1 MPEEVKQI
9 EWQHID
15 KVTYYTLGSAFFV
28 GLNAI
33 LYPADVIKTRL
44 QVQRANSLY
53 KGTSDAIFKTVK
65 SEGLKGLYKGF
76 LVSQLTVLTG
86 HFYVTS
92 YEISRSQMSFFGDGS
107 RGFIAGGFAA
117 VAEQFLSNPI
127 EVVSQ
132 KLMIQGQGKSN
143 AKLKGAT
150 LISLDVF
157 KEQGMGGFY
166 RGFLASLLTGALW
179 SAVWW
184 GSYGVYLDVLG
195 HLAPDGTS
203 HLLIQGLSGG
213 LSGVNAAILGNPL
226 DIVKTRLQVEGERSI
241 VKAFQDLLK
250 KEGPKSLTKGM
261 LASIVSWVPSSVV
274 MIAGYETVK
283 KLSLKEDALPL
294 FS

>member
-1 MPEEVKQI
+1 MAASTNNSETMYR
-9 EWQHID
+9 ID
-15 KVTYYTLGSAFFV
+15 
-28 GLNAI
+28 
-33 LYPADVIKTRL
+33 
-44 QVQRANSLY
+44 
-53 KGTSDAIFKTVK
+53 
-65 SEGLKGLYKGF
+65 
-76 LVSQLTVLTG
+76 LT
-86 HFYVTS
+86 
-92 YEISRSQMSFFGDGS
+92 I
-107 RGFIAGGFAA
+107 
-117 VAEQFLSNPI
+117 
-127 EVVSQ
+127 
-132 KLMIQGQGKSN
+132 
-143 AKLKGAT
+143 
-150 LISLDVF
+150 
-157 KEQGMGGFY
+157 
-166 RGFLASLLTGALW
+166 GALW